1 MSPANPSVEVEN
13 RAAGKGVDLHLT
25 ARLEHLRIATLVL
38 IGGPGLMGAALLAL
52 AFAVGLGEFLV
63 PGALALTTCWIL
75 WLVRRRLAQHT
86 RQGTETAAA
95 AIPGRFAALVLTL
108 CGCGVVAAW
117 QLSYE
122 QFKAP
127 LDLGVG
133 PIAWLNTT
141 GVVVISISVALALLL
156 LARFYGTTRTEVLA
170 EARGLA
176 SWLRVTAWL
185 TLLETAAYMHGD
197 SLTWLAPALSKF
209 EAFLVLE
216 LLAEGLL
223 IALLARRTGRLALA
237 CPLFLRIFFG
247 RLDPV
252 SSFFAFLT
260 EAFGI
265 DLRGSWALAFIRR
278 SLAPTLLALAV
289 LAWVGSAFTLVGP
302 SEVGVVEVFG
312 ARSGRAPVSPGLH
325 LGWPWPIES
334 VQRVAVDRVRS
345 LPIGFA
351 RAKSGASMLWTAQH
365 AEEEYKLLL
374 GDGHELI
381 SVNAVLQF
389 KVSDPLVYL
398 YSCADPEGALAAVAD
413 RVMMDETVG
422 RSLDSALSENL
433 SELVTQIEGRIQQSA
448 DGLEL
453 GLMVV
458 DLTLMGLHPPVSVAK
473 DYQAVVG
480 ARIDR
485 NTRVLEAQAYTNEVL
500 PGAQSQANR
509 LESRAHADAAARV
522 ALARGEAEAFSAV
535 QKTYAAAPELFTFR
549 RLLEAREAQLQGRS
563 FVVIDQRFERDGGAL
578 WINGSNAAN
587 STPLEDL

>member
-1 MSPANPSVEVEN
+1 MSPANPPAEVEN
-13 RAAGKGVDLHLT
+13 RAVEQGVDPHLG
-25 ARLEHLRIATLVL
+25 ARLEHLRIATLVT

-52 AFAVGLGEFLV
+52 ALAVGLGEFLV

-75 WLVRRRLAQHT
+75 LLVRQRLALLT
-86 RQGTETAAA
+86 RRGTEGDAAPA
-95 AIPGRFAALVLTL
+95 PGRFAALVLTL
-108 CGCGVVAAW
+108 CGFGAVAAW

-127 LDLGVG
+127 LTLGLG
-133 PIAWLNTT
+133 SIAWLNAT
-141 GVVVISISVALALLL
+141 GVVVISIAAALAFLV

-170 EARGLA
+170 EAQGLA

-185 TLLETAAYMHGD
+185 TLFETAAYLYGD
-197 SLTWLAPALSKF
+197 RLTWLAPTLSKF
-209 EAFLVLE
+209 EAFLVIE

-223 IALLARRTGRLALA
+223 IALLARRRGRLALA
-237 CPLFLRIFFG
+237 SPVFLRIFFG

-252 SSFFAFLT
+252 SSFFVFLT
-260 EAFGI
+260 DAFGI

-278 SLAPTLLALAV
+278 SLAPTLLALV
-289 LAWVGSAFTLVGP
+289 GLAWVGSAFTLVGP
-302 SEVGVVEVFG
+302 AEVGVVEVFG
-312 ARSGRAPVSPGLH
+312 ARSGRAPVPPGLH

-351 RAKSGASMLWTAQH
+351 RAKRGASMLWTAQH

-389 KVSDPLVYL
+389 KVGDPLVYL
-398 YSCADPEGALAAVAD
+398 YSCADPEDALAAVAD

-433 SELVTQIEGRIQQSA
+433 TELATQIEGLIQQGA
-448 DGLEL
+448 DELRL
-453 GLMVV
+453 GLVVV
-458 DLTLMGLHPPVSVAK
+458 DLTLLGLHPPVSVAR

-485 NTRVLEAQAYTNEVL
+485 NTRVLEAQAYSNEVL
-500 PGAQSQANR
+500 PGAESQANR
-509 LESRAHADAAARV
+509 LESRAHADATLRV

-535 QKTYAAAPELFTFR
+535 LETYTAAPELFIFR

-578 WINGSNAAN
+578 WISGSNASN

>member
-1 MSPANPSVEVEN
+1 MSPANPPPEVEN
-13 RAAGKGVDLHLT
+13 RAVGQGVDPHQG
-25 ARLEHLRIATLVL
+25 ARLEHLRIATLVT

-52 AFAVGLGEFLV
+52 ALAVGLGEFLV

-75 WLVRRRLAQHT
+75 LLVRRRLALLT
-86 RQGTETAAA
+86 SRGAEEDAAPA
-95 AIPGRFAALVLTL
+95 PGRFAALVLTL
-108 CGCGVVAAW
+108 CGLGAVAAW

-122 QFKAP
+122 QFRAP
-127 LDLGVG
+127 LTLGLG
-133 PIAWLNTT
+133 SIAWLNAT
-141 GVVVISISVALALLL
+141 GVVVISIAAALAFLV

-170 EARGLA
+170 EAQGLA

-185 TLLETAAYMHGD
+185 TLFETAAYLYGD
-197 SLTWLAPALSKF
+197 RLTWLAPTLSMF
-209 EAFLVLE
+209 EAFLVIE

-223 IALLARRTGRLALA
+223 IALLARRRGRLALA
-237 CPLFLRIFFG
+237 SPVFLRIFFG

-260 EAFGI
+260 DAFGI

-278 SLAPTLLALAV
+278 SLAPTLLALV
-289 LAWVGSAFTLVGP
+289 GLAWVGSAFTLVGP
-302 SEVGVVEVFG
+302 AEVGVVEVFG
-312 ARSGRAPVSPGLH
+312 ARSGRAPVPPGLH

-351 RAKSGASMLWTAQH
+351 RAKRGASMLWTAQH

-389 KVSDPLVYL
+389 KVGDPLVYL
-398 YSCADPEGALAAVAD
+398 YSCADPEDALAAVAD

-433 SELVTQIEGRIQQSA
+433 TELATQIEGRIQQGA
-448 DGLEL
+448 DELRL
-453 GLMVV
+453 GLVVV
-458 DLTLMGLHPPVSVAK
+458 DLTLLGLHPPVSVAR

-485 NTRVLEAQAYTNEVL
+485 KTRVLEAQAYSNEVL
-500 PGAQSQANR
+500 PGAESQANR
-509 LESRAHADAAARV
+509 LESRAHADATLRV

-535 QKTYAAAPELFTFR
+535 LETYTAAPELFIFR

-578 WINGSNAAN
+578 WISGSNASN

>member
-1 MSPANPSVEVEN
+1 
-13 RAAGKGVDLHLT
+13 
-25 ARLEHLRIATLVL
+25 
-38 IGGPGLMGAALLAL
+38 LAL
-52 AFAVGLGEFLV
+52 ASPV
-63 PGALALTTCWIL
+63 
-75 WLVRRRLAQHT
+75 
-86 RQGTETAAA
+86 
-95 AIPGRFAALVLTL
+95 
-108 CGCGVVAAW
+108 
-117 QLSYE
+117 
-122 QFKAP
+122 
-127 LDLGVG
+127 
-133 PIAWLNTT
+133 
-141 GVVVISISVALALLL
+141 
-156 LARFYGTTRTEVLA
+156 
-170 EARGLA
+170 
-176 SWLRVTAWL
+176 
-185 TLLETAAYMHGD
+185 
-197 SLTWLAPALSKF
+197 
-209 EAFLVLE
+209 
-216 LLAEGLL
+216 
-223 IALLARRTGRLALA
+223 
-237 CPLFLRIFFG
+237 FLRIFFG
-247 RLDPV
+247 RLDPI

-260 EAFGI
+260 DAFGI

-278 SLAPTLLALAV
+278 SLAPTLLALV
-289 LAWVGSAFTLVGP
+289 GLAWVGSAFTLVGP
-302 SEVGVVEVFG
+302 AEVGVVEVFG
-312 ARSGRAPVSPGLH
+312 ARAGRAPVPPGLH

-351 RAKSGASMLWTAQH
+351 RAKRGASMLWTAQH

-389 KVSDPLVYL
+389 KVGDPLVYL
-398 YSCADPEGALAAVAD
+398 YSCADPEDALAAVAD

-433 SELVTQIEGRIQQSA
+433 TELATQIEGRIQQGA
-448 DGLEL
+448 DEL
-453 GLMVV
+453 GLGLVVV
-458 DLTLMGLHPPVSVAK
+458 DLTLLGLHPPVSVAR

-500 PGAQSQANR
+500 PGARSQANR
-509 LESRAHADAAARV
+509 LESRAHADATARV

-578 WINGSNAAN
+578 WINGSNASN

>member
-1 MSPANPSVEVEN
+1 MSPANQSTEVADRVVGES
-13 RAAGKGVDLHLT
+13 VDLHRA

-38 IGGPGLMGAALLAL
+38 LGGPGLMGAILLAL
-52 AFAVGLGEFLV
+52 ALAIGLGEFLV

-75 WLVRRRLAQHT
+75 LLVRRRLAVVT
-86 RQGTETAAA
+86 RRGAEEVAPPS
-95 AIPGRFAALVLTL
+95 PGRLAALVLTL
-108 CGCGVVAAW
+108 SGAGAVAIW

-127 LDLGVG
+127 LALGLG
-133 PIAWLNTT
+133 SIAWLNST
-141 GVVVISISVALALLL
+141 GVVVISLTAVVAFLL

-170 EARGLA
+170 EAQGLA

-185 TLLETAAYMHGD
+185 TFFETAAYLHGD
-197 SLTWLAPALSKF
+197 QLTWLAPTLSKF
-209 EAFLVLE
+209 ETFLVIE
-216 LLAEGLL
+216 LLVEGLL
-223 IALLARRTGRLALA
+223 IAVLARRTGRLALA
-237 CPLFLRIFFG
+237 SPVFLRIFFG

-260 EAFGI
+260 DAFGI

-278 SLAPTLLALAV
+278 SLAPTLLALAG
-289 LAWVGSAFTLVGP
+289 LGWVGSAFTLVGP
-302 SEVGVVEVFG
+302 AEVGVVEVFG
-312 ARSGRAPVSPGLH
+312 ARSGRAPVTPGLH

-334 VQRVAVDRVRS
+334 VHRVPVDRVRS

-351 RAKSGASMLWTAQH
+351 REKRGASMLWTAQH

-389 KVSDPLVYL
+389 KVGDPLVYL

-433 SELVTQIEGRIQQSA
+433 SELATQIEERIQQSA
-448 DGLEL
+448 DELDL
-453 GLMVV
+453 GLVVV
-458 DLTLMGLHPPVSVAK
+458 DLALMGLHPPVSVAK

-485 NTRVLEAQAYTNEVL
+485 NTRVLEAEAYSNEVL

-509 LESRAHADAAARV
+509 LENRAHANATARV

-535 QKTYAAAPELFTFR
+535 QKRYAVAPELFTFR

-578 WINGSNAAN
+578 WINGSNAAS